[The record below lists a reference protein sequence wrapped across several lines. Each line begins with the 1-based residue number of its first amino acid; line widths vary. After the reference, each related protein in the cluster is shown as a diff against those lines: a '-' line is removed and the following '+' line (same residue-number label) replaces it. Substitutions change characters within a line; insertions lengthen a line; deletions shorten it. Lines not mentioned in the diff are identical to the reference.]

1 MVTEDVSFL
10 LNVVHDLRIT
20 NSISLASLVVLLYDT
35 SLTLRTSSSEIE
47 YVWKA
52 NWSYGKVLFFLNR
65 YPVVAIS
72 IVMIISNMNVASSL
86 KLAVRCEISYRLD
99 GWSMMA
105 LILPVQL
112 IFVLRTFALWERNRK
127 VLAFL
132 ILLMLACDSV
142 IGVSIWMSERI
153 GSVMLP
159 QEPGLREVLGCY
171 STMSGISSY
180 KVIIPAVAA
189 LMVFDAVVL
198 ALTILRFIRIRK
210 DGEGNGS
217 VIRILFR
224 DGVIYY
230 IVVLASNVAN
240 LLLYALLQRQH
251 AGLVGSCVP
260 ILRTVMSI
268 CASRLMLNLRGAIDR
283 VRSQSQATWG
293 SEDMASKAD
302 AATMYSLEETVRHDA
317 MELELRPGPALACGY
332 DYRRLGLGEGQTSSS
347 PVTTNRTLY
356 RPRSTTVVE
365 VVPGSDASTF
375 SDVVRG
381 DHGRVFEDGNPPLVS
396 PYFVKNDVSEV
407 QMGIAV

>member
-1 MVTEDVSFL
+1 MVTEDVSLL

-20 NSISLASLVVLLYDT
+20 NSISRRHPSLSPKLVLIGLTYIVASLVVLLYDI
-35 SLTLRTSSSEIE
+35 SLTLRT
-47 YVWKA
+47 
-52 NWSYGKVLFFLNR
+52 
-65 YPVVAIS
+65 
-72 IVMIISNMNVASSL
+72 
-86 KLAVRCEISYRLD
+86 CEVSYRLD

-142 IGVSIWMSERI
+142 IGAFIWMSERI

-159 QEPGLREVLGCY
+159 QEPGLREILGCY
-171 STMSGISSY
+171 GTISGTSSY

-189 LMVFDAVVL
+189 LMVFDVVVL

-230 IVVLASNVAN
+230 IVVLASSVAN
-240 LLLYALLQRQH
+240 LLLYALLQNQH

-283 VRSQSQATWG
+283 VRSQSQTPWG
-293 SEDMASKAD
+293 TEDMASKTD
-302 AATMYSLEETVRHDA
+302 AATMNSLEEMVRHDA
-317 MELELRPGPALACGY
+317 MELELRLGPALAYGY
-332 DYRRLGLGEGQTSSS
+332 DYQRLDPGEGQTSSS
-347 PVTTNRTLY
+347 PVATNRTLY

-365 VVPGSDASTF
+365 VVAGSDADTL

-381 DHGRVFEDGNPPLVS
+381 DYGRLFEDGSPSLVS
-396 PYFVKNDVSEV
+396 PYSVKDDVSEV
-407 QMGIAV
+407 RMGIAV

>member
-1 MVTEDVSFL
+1 MVTEDVSL
-10 LNVVHDLRIT
+10 LLTVVHDLRIT
-20 NSISLASLVVLLYDT
+20 NSISRGHFSLSSKLVLIGLPYLVASLVVLLYDI
-35 SLTLRTSSSEIE
+35 SLTLRT
-47 YVWKA
+47 
-52 NWSYGKVLFFLNR
+52 
-65 YPVVAIS
+65 
-72 IVMIISNMNVASSL
+72 
-86 KLAVRCEISYRLD
+86 CEISYRLD

-142 IGVSIWMSERI
+142 IGVFIWMSERI
-153 GSVMLP
+153 GNVMLP

-171 STMSGISSY
+171 GTISGTSSY

-217 VIRILFR
+217 VIRILLR

-283 VRSQSQATWG
+283 VRSQSQVAWG
-293 SEDMASKAD
+293 TEDMASKTD
-302 AATMYSLEETVRHDA
+302 AATMHSLEEMVRHDA
-317 MELELRPGPALACGY
+317 MELELRPGPALAYGY
-332 DYRRLGLGEGQTSSS
+332 DYRRLGLGGQTSSS
-347 PVTTNRTLY
+347 PVAVNRTLY

-365 VVPGSDASTF
+365 VVTGRDASTF
-375 SDVVRG
+375 SDAVRG
-381 DHGRVFEDGNPPLVS
+381 DHGRVFEVGNPPLVS
-396 PYFVKNDVSEV
+396 PYSVKDDVPEV
-407 QMGIAV
+407 RMGIAV